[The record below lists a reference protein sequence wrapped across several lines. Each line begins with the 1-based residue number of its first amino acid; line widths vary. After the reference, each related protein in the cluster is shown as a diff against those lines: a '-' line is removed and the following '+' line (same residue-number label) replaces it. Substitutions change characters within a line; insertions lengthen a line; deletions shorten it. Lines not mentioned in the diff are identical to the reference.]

1 MFINFEGVDGSGKTS
16 VINAITTYLK
26 NQGYNLEVTREP
38 GGTHI
43 SEQIRQI
50 LLNPNNTDMLPIT
63 EAYLYASARAQHVYE
78 KIIPALKNNKIV
90 ITDRFIHSSLAY
102 QGRVK
107 KLGIVS
113 VYDLN
118 LDAIDGGR
126 VFPDIT
132 FILDVPTEIALKRI
146 AADPSR
152 KADRFDQESIE
163 FHKRVREAFKEVYY
177 QFDDSSRWQCILIDA
192 SKSLEEVVKEI
203 LDILLPILKADK
215 ITNSVLSK

>member
-1 MFINFEGVDGSGKTS
+1 MFINFEGVDGCGKTS
-16 VINAITTYLK
+16 VINAITTHLK

-107 KLGIVS
+107 KLGIDF
-113 VYDLN
+113 VYGLN
-118 LDAIDGGR
+118 SGAINGGR

-132 FILDVPTEIALKRI
+132 FILDVPTEIALERI

-163 FHKRVREAFKEVYY
+163 FHKRVREAFQEV
-177 QFDDSSRWQCILIDA
+177 QSRFNYGSRLQCILIDA